1 MLPDINK
8 ILYATDLSKN
18 SAHAFRYAVY
28 FAKKFDAEIIILH
41 IIEGASPN
49 AVKALTFYLKE
60 EYLKEI
66 LEDGITHRIERIKS
80 RLRIFSD
87 KELGDDL
94 EFAQKITSIEVHRG
108 FPEEEI
114 LKKAD
119 DFNCDAIIM
128 GTHEK
133 GVTHTFLGTVAK
145 RVLRRSRKPVFII
158 PLPKGETETSFDD
171 DD

>member
-28 FAKKFDAEIIILH
+28 FAK
-41 IIEGASPN
+41 
-49 AVKALTFYLKE
+49 
-60 EYLKEI
+60 
-66 LEDGITHRIERIKS
+66 
-80 RLRIFSD
+80 
-87 KELGDDL
+87 
-94 EFAQKITSIEVHRG
+94 
-108 FPEEEI
+108 
-114 LKKAD
+114 
-119 DFNCDAIIM
+119 
-128 GTHEK
+128 
-133 GVTHTFLGTVAK
+133 